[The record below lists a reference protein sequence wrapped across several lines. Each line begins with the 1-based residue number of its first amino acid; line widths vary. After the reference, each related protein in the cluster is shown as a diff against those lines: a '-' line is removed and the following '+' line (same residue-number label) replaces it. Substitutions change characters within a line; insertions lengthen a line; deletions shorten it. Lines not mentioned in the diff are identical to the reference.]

1 LIATFLCT
9 WPSTGICSFP
19 ISIVNDLLTNAIIS
33 KKPSIEKLYVLIKG
47 RIYVIDIHTGFSRII
62 FDIVI

>member
-19 ISIVNDLLTNAIIS
+19 VSIVNWRLANEII
-33 KKPSIEKLYVLIKG
+33 V
-47 RIYVIDIHTGFSRII
+47 R
-62 FDIVI
+62 